1 MKKTIVL
8 LLTAAVLVSGA
19 AAYATGALTG
29 ESLISKSYIT
39 DTYVPDVEKQV
50 SQRVQERT
58 EQAYQAAL
66 TALNQAHSAYLA
78 QVGSSG
84 GSGSGETVGTG
95 TYVSAL
101 TDLRFKKGDVI
112 TLSTGSG
119 GMLLAGDAWISY
131 TGGGVVDV
139 TAGETVLSGTAMVPR
154 HRYLA
159 GENTTASL
167 TITSDTAVLSVEGY
181 YSLAASGSV
190 DYNALADALFEM
202 GLFQGSGTTYGSGYD
217 LENPTTRIMGVV
229 MFLRLIGEE
238 QAALSS
244 TAVNPFVDT
253 PAWCDRYV
261 AYAFEKGYTNGVG
274 ESASGALY
282 FAPDRQISAEEYMTL
297 ILRALGYTDSGA
309 APDFTWDT
317 ALSKAV
323 SWGILSS
330 GEQAMLSQSQ
340 FLRAQVVYLSY
351 FALNAPMKGGGV
363 LLDRTVSS
371 GGLNRGQ
378 LEQIMAAVTVPRL

>member
-29 ESLISKSYIT
+29 ESLISKSYLT
-39 DTYVPDVEKQV
+39 GTYVPDVEKQV

-58 EQAYQAAL
+58 EQVYQSAL

-78 QVGSSG
+78 QAGSSG
-84 GSGSGETVGTG
+84 GSGGTAGTG
-95 TYVSAL
+95 TYASAL
-101 TDLRFKKGDVI
+101 ADLRFKKGDVI

-119 GMLLAGDAWISY
+119 GMLLAGSGSVSY
-131 TGGGVVDV
+131 AGGAVVDV
-139 TAGETVLSGTAMVPR
+139 TAGETVPSGSALAPR

-167 TITSDTAVLSVEGY
+167 TITSDTAVLSLEGY

-274 ESASGALY
+274 ESPSGALY
-282 FAPDRQISAEEYMTL
+282 FAPDRQISAEEYVTL

-317 ALSKAV
+317 AVSRAV
-323 SWGILSS
+323 SWGLLSS

-371 GGLNRGQ
+371 GGLNRSQ
-378 LEQIMAAVTVPRL
+378 LEQVMAAVTVPRL

>member
-29 ESLISKSYIT
+29 ESLISKSYLT
-39 DTYVPDVEKQV
+39 GTYVPDVEKQV

-58 EQAYQAAL
+58 EQVYQSAL

-78 QVGSSG
+78 QAGSG
-84 GSGSGETVGTG
+84 GTAGTG
-95 TYVSAL
+95 TYASAL
-101 TDLRFKKGDVI
+101 ADLRFKKGDVI

-119 GMLLAGDAWISY
+119 GMLLAGSGSVFYA
-131 TGGGVVDV
+131 GGAVVDV
-139 TAGETVLSGTAMVPR
+139 TAGETVPSGSALAPR

-167 TITSDTAVLSVEGY
+167 TITSDTAVLSLEGY
-181 YSLAASGSV
+181 YSLAPSGSV

-274 ESASGALY
+274 ESPSGALY
-282 FAPDRQISAEEYMTL
+282 FAPDRQISAEEYVTL

-317 ALSKAV
+317 AVSRAV
-323 SWGILSS
+323 SWGLLSS

-371 GGLNRGQ
+371 GGLNRSQ
-378 LEQIMAAVTVPRL
+378 LEQVMAAVTVPRL

>member
-19 AAYATGALTG
+19 AAYATGALSG
-29 ESLISKSYIT
+29 ESLISKSYLT
-39 DTYVPDVEKQV
+39 GTYVPDVEKQV

-58 EQAYQAAL
+58 EQIYQSAL

-78 QVGSSG
+78 QAGSG
-84 GSGSGETVGTG
+84 GTAGTG
-95 TYVSAL
+95 TYASAL
-101 TDLRFKKGDVI
+101 ADLRFKKGDVI

-119 GMLLAGDAWISY
+119 GMLLAGSGSVFYA
-131 TGGGVVDV
+131 GGAVVDV
-139 TAGETVLSGTAMVPR
+139 TAGETVPSGSALALR

-181 YSLAASGSV
+181 YSLAPSGSV

-274 ESASGALY
+274 ESPSGALY
-282 FAPDRQISAEEYMTL
+282 FAPDRQISAEEYVTL

-317 ALSKAV
+317 AVSRAV
-323 SWGILSS
+323 SWGLLSS

-371 GGLNRGQ
+371 GGLNRSQ
-378 LEQIMAAVTVPRL
+378 LEQVMAAVTVPRL

>member
-29 ESLISKSYIT
+29 ESLISKSYLT
-39 DTYVPDVEKQV
+39 GTYVPDVEKQV

-58 EQAYQAAL
+58 EQIYQSAL

-78 QVGSSG
+78 QAGSG
-84 GSGSGETVGTG
+84 GTAGTG
-95 TYVSAL
+95 TYASAL
-101 TDLRFKKGDVI
+101 ADLRFKKGDVI

-119 GMLLAGDAWISY
+119 GMLLAGSGSVFYA
-131 TGGGVVDV
+131 GGAVVDV
-139 TAGETVLSGTAMVPR
+139 TAGETVPSGSALAPR

-167 TITSDTAVLSVEGY
+167 TITSDTAVLSLEGY

-274 ESASGALY
+274 ESPSGALY
-282 FAPDRQISAEEYMTL
+282 FAPDRQISAEEYVTL

-317 ALSKAV
+317 AVSRAV
-323 SWGILSS
+323 SWGLLSS

-371 GGLNRGQ
+371 GGLNRSQ
-378 LEQIMAAVTVPRL
+378 LEQVMAAVTVPRL

>member
-19 AAYATGALTG
+19 AAYATGALSG
-29 ESLISKSYIT
+29 ESLISKSYLT
-39 DTYVPDVEKQV
+39 GTYVPDVEKQV

-58 EQAYQAAL
+58 EQIYQSAL

-78 QVGSSG
+78 QAGSG
-84 GSGSGETVGTG
+84 GTAGTG
-95 TYVSAL
+95 TYASAL
-101 TDLRFKKGDVI
+101 ADLRFKKGDVI

-119 GMLLAGDAWISY
+119 GMLLAGSGSVSY
-131 TGGGVVDV
+131 AGGAVVDV
-139 TAGETVLSGTAMVPR
+139 TAGETIPSGSALALR

-181 YSLAASGSV
+181 YSLAPSGSV

-274 ESASGALY
+274 ESPSGALY
-282 FAPDRQISAEEYMTL
+282 FAPDRQISAEEYVTL

-317 ALSKAV
+317 AVSRAV
-323 SWGILSS
+323 SWGLLSS

-371 GGLNRGQ
+371 GGLNRSQ
-378 LEQIMAAVTVPRL
+378 LEQVMAAVTVPRL

>member
-1 MKKTIVL
+1 MKKLIAAL
-8 LLTAAVLVSGA
+8 LAAAVLA
-19 AAYATGALTG
+19 AGVGAYAAGVLDGT
-29 ESLISKSYIT
+29 SLVTLDYLKSVFLPDAQRQAEERV
-39 DTYVPDVEKQV
+39 DTATQGTYD
-50 SQRVQERT
+50 
-58 EQAYQAAL
+58 AAL
-66 TALNQAHSAYLA
+66 AALEAKQAAYLA
-78 QVGSSG
+78 LAR
-84 GSGSGETVGTG
+84 GEQG
-95 TYVSAL
+95 YAPSL
-101 TDLRFKKGDVI
+101 TDLRFKKGDVV
-112 TLSTGSG
+112 TLTAGSG
-119 GMLLAGDAWISY
+119 WMLLAGSAQLSY
-131 TGGGVVDV
+131 TGSAVVGVTGG
-139 TAGETVLSGTAMVPR
+139 TTLSSGSALIPR
-154 HRYLA
+154 HRCLA
-159 GENTTASL
+159 GEGTTANL
-167 TITSDTAVLSVEGY
+167 TITSDTAVLSLEGY
-181 YSLAASGSV
+181 YTLAGGSGV
-190 DYNALADALFEM
+190 DYNALADALFAL
-202 GLFQGSGTTYGSGYD
+202 GLFQGSGTAYGSGYD
-217 LENPTTRIMGVV
+217 LETAATRIMGVV

-238 QAALSS
+238 EAALAS
-244 TAVNPFVDT
+244 TAENPFADT

-371 GGLNRGQ
+371 GGLNRSQ

>member
-19 AAYATGALTG
+19 AAYATGALSG
-29 ESLISKSYIT
+29 ESLISKSYLT
-39 DTYVPDVEKQV
+39 GTYVPDVEKQV

-58 EQAYQAAL
+58 EQIYQSAL

-78 QVGSSG
+78 QAGSG
-84 GSGSGETVGTG
+84 GTAGTG
-95 TYVSAL
+95 TYASAL
-101 TDLRFKKGDVI
+101 ADLRFKKGDVI

-119 GMLLAGDAWISY
+119 GMLLAGSGSVSY
-131 TGGGVVDV
+131 AGGAVVDV
-139 TAGETVLSGTAMVPR
+139 TAGETVPSGSALAPR

-167 TITSDTAVLSVEGY
+167 TITSDTAVLSLEGY

-274 ESASGALY
+274 ESPSGALY
-282 FAPDRQISAEEYMTL
+282 FAPDRQISAEEYVTL

-317 ALSKAV
+317 AVSRAV
-323 SWGILSS
+323 SWGLLSS

-371 GGLNRGQ
+371 GGLNRSQ
-378 LEQIMAAVTVPRL
+378 LEQVMAAVTVPRL

>member
-29 ESLISKSYIT
+29 ESLISKSYLT
-39 DTYVPDVEKQV
+39 GTYVPDVEKQV

-58 EQAYQAAL
+58 EQVYQSAL

-78 QVGSSG
+78 QAGSG
-84 GSGSGETVGTG
+84 GTAGTG
-95 TYVSAL
+95 TYASAL
-101 TDLRFKKGDVI
+101 ADLRFKKGDVI

-119 GMLLAGDAWISY
+119 GMLLAGSGSVSY
-131 TGGGVVDV
+131 AGGAVVDV
-139 TAGETVLSGTAMVPR
+139 TAGETIPSGSALALR

-181 YSLAASGSV
+181 YSLAPSGSV

-238 QAALSS
+238 GAALSS

-274 ESASGALY
+274 ESPSGALY
-282 FAPDRQISAEEYMTL
+282 FAPDRQISAEEYVTL

-317 ALSKAV
+317 AVSRAV
-323 SWGILSS
+323 SWGLLSS

-371 GGLNRGQ
+371 GGLNRSQ
-378 LEQIMAAVTVPRL
+378 LEQVMAAVTVPRL

>member
-29 ESLISKSYIT
+29 ESLISKSYLT
-39 DTYVPDVEKQV
+39 GTYVPDVEKQV

-58 EQAYQAAL
+58 EQIYQSAL

-78 QVGSSG
+78 QAGSG
-84 GSGSGETVGTG
+84 GTAGTG

-119 GMLLAGDAWISY
+119 GMLLAGSGSVFYA
-131 TGGGVVDV
+131 GGAVVDV
-139 TAGETVLSGTAMVPR
+139 TAGETVPSGSALAPR

-274 ESASGALY
+274 ESPSGALY
-282 FAPDRQISAEEYMTL
+282 FAPDRQISAEEYVTL

-317 ALSKAV
+317 AVSRAV
-323 SWGILSS
+323 SWGLLSS

-371 GGLNRGQ
+371 GGLNRSQ
-378 LEQIMAAVTVPRL
+378 LEQVMAAVTVPRL